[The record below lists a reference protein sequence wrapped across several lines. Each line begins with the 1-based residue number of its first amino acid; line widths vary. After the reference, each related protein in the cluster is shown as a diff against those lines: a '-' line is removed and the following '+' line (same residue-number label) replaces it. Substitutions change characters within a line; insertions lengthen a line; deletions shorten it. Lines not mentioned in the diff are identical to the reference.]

1 MRAVGK
7 DDAAKALEALGG
19 ADAPAEAAKSA
30 QRPAAAPAPAT
41 SKPAAPTPGKS
52 GHGGARPGSG
62 PKPKAGKEPTA
73 EEVAAAEEAR
83 RDARR
88 RDFAANEKN
97 IKAALAD
104 FYGMP
109 FDLLAAFSDVAE
121 VKLDAE
127 TKRARGDTAYWV
139 VYTFCPDWTKYLP
152 LILLGGCFVGD
163 VGVAVKLIQEDR
175 ARRKAAEGAR
185 GPTSPAPAAVV
196 AQLDR
201 RMPAPAAPEGAPPPV
216 RAG

>member
-1 MRAVGK
+1 MGK
-7 DDAAKALEALGG
+7 DEAAKALESIAG
-19 ADAPAEAAKSA
+19 ADAPAEAGKSA
-30 QRPAAAPAPAT
+30 QKPAAAPAPAVT
-41 SKPAAPTPGKS
+41 RPAAPAPGKS

-62 PKPKAGKEPTA
+62 PKPKAPKEPTA

-109 FDLLAAFSDVAE
+109 FDLLAAFSDVPD
-121 VKLDAE
+121 VKLDDA
-127 TKRARGDTAYWV
+127 TKRARGETAYWV

-175 ARRKAAEGAR
+175 ARRKAQESGR
-185 GPTSPAPAAVV
+185 SPTSPAPAAVV
-196 AQLDR
+196 TQLER
-201 RMPAPAAPEGAPPPV
+201 RVAAPAAPAGAPPPV
-216 RAG
+216 QAG